1 MSLFTY
7 HGFHIDHVSFN
18 FVGTLEATKLNI
30 TAGCVMKV
38 NVRLIDEYIY
48 LIYII
53 NSDCQNWR
61 ERKKEEV
68 ILSY

>member
-1 MSLFTY
+1 
-7 HGFHIDHVSFN
+7 
-18 FVGTLEATKLNI
+18 
-30 TAGCVMKV
+30 MKV